1 MAVDIRKHL
10 LSFPFESPADFMCI
24 KDEKITY
31 SAGALK
37 RRGSSDVTCFEI
49 CGLVTSAEINCG
61 RDAAWFLKR
70 VIPSRAF
77 PHSGHSNGS

>member
-10 LSFPFESPADFMCI
+10 LSFPLESPTDFMCI

-37 RRGSSDVTCFEI
+37 RREGVM
-49 CGLVTSAEINCG
+49 
-61 RDAAWFLKR
+61 
-70 VIPSRAF
+70 
-77 PHSGHSNGS
+77 

>member
-10 LSFPFESPADFMCI
+10 LSFPLESPTDFMYI

-37 RRGSSDVTCFEI
+37 RGRSDVTWFEI
-49 CGLVTSAEINCG
+49 YGPVC
-61 RDAAWFLKR
+61 
-70 VIPSRAF
+70 
-77 PHSGHSNGS
+77 